1 MERRH
6 KDEKES
12 MDEEQE
18 SGSLKFINR
27 RESVDNDNESTDDSD
42 SDDDSV
48 KDTENNTEE
57 EEEEEHEP
65 RVDVWQRIVKKSVKH
80 GRNILDTYRD
90 EVIFCRSFDDDTTHA
105 EVIRTLEKVQEDEG
119 MDFEEALEYAVDK
132 RKFLIMRELNK
143 FDEEELQEMRETT
156 SM

>member
-1 MERRH
+1 MVRKH
-6 KDEKES
+6 GNKS
-12 MDEEQE
+12 EE
-18 SGSLKFINR
+18 N
-27 RESVDNDNESTDDSD
+27 SD
-42 SDDDSV
+42 SDDDPV

-57 EEEEEHEP
+57 EEEEEDEP

-80 GRNILDTYRD
+80 GQNILDTYKD
-90 EVIFCRSFDDDTTHA
+90 KVIFCRSFDDDTTHA

-119 MDFEEALEYAVDK
+119 MDFEEALDYAVDK

-143 FDEEELQEMRETT
+143 FDEEELQEMRKPT